1 MFVQVIQSDTPL
13 DTDTVHK
20 LLNTVRSRLP
30 SLVAEAVLN
39 IPSVKKQI
47 EYKLLQELDKNCTKL
62 CSKKSGSILRR
73 KDYTDMVEF
82 QWGSLFQE
90 MSRRCSFLR
99 DVFVTVAKCS
109 NKSRDPEPPICLCY
123 SILLQQR
130 NHELS
135 LVQRI
140 NTVLLSEGN
149 AKKMVNFISNLLL
162 SPFHPRL
169 PYYLRVTIAMQILM
183 HGLEK

>member
-1 MFVQVIQSDTPL
+1 MYLSNVICSGFIQINRSDMPL
-13 DTDTVHK
+13 DADSVHK
-20 LLNTVRSRLP
+20 LLNTVKSRLP
-30 SLVAEAVLN
+30 SLVAEAVLR

-47 EYKLLQELDKNCTKL
+47 EYKLLQELDENCTKL
-62 CSKKSGSILRR
+62 CSKKNGSILRN
-73 KDYTDMVEF
+73 KDYTDMVKF
-82 QWGSLFQE
+82 QWSSLFQE
-90 MSRRCSFLR
+90 MSSRCSFLR
-99 DVFVTVAKCS
+99 EVLVTVAKCS

-149 AKKMVNFISNLLL
+149 AKKMVNLL
-162 SPFHPRL
+162 SL
-169 PYYLRVTIAMQILM
+169 T
-183 HGLEK
+183 